1 MVINLIRYK
10 NVLEQ
15 LKDAGYSTYVI
26 KTTCVIGQASM
37 QAIRNNKPVNLS
49 TIDTI
54 CQLTSK
60 RIEEIV
66 EILPDEKED
75 ASE

>member
-1 MVINLIRYK
+1 MNLIRYK

-26 KTTCVIGQASM
+26 KTTCVIGQGSM

-54 CQLTSK
+54 CQLTGK

-75 ASE
+75 DLE

>member
-26 KTTCVIGQASM
+26 KTTKVIGQASM

-54 CQLTSK
+54 CQLTGK

-75 ASE
+75 DPE

>member
-1 MVINLIRYK
+1 MIRYK
-10 NVLEQ
+10 NVLDQ

-26 KTTCVIGQASM
+26 KTTKVIGQGSM
-37 QAIRNNKPVNLS
+37 QAIRENKPVNLS

-54 CQLTSK
+54 CQLTGK

-66 EILPDEKED
+66 EILPDKEESP
-75 ASE
+75 SE

>member
-1 MVINLIRYK
+1 
-10 NVLEQ
+10 
-15 LKDAGYSTYVI
+15 
-26 KTTCVIGQASM
+26 M

-54 CQLTSK
+54 CQLTGK

-66 EILPDEKED
+66 EILPDKKED

>member
-1 MVINLIRYK
+1 MVVRLIRYK
-10 NVLEQ
+10 NVLEL

-26 KTTCVIGQASM
+26 KTTKVIGQASM
-37 QAIRNNKPVNLS
+37 QAIRENKPVNLS

-54 CQLTSK
+54 CQLTGK

-66 EILPDEKED
+66 EILPDKEESP
-75 ASE
+75 SE

>member
-1 MVINLIRYK
+1 MVVRLIRYK
-10 NVLEQ
+10 NVLDQ

-26 KTTCVIGQASM
+26 KTTKVIGQGSM
-37 QAIRNNKPVNLS
+37 QAIRENKPVNLS

-54 CQLTSK
+54 CQLTGK

-66 EILPDEKED
+66 EILPDKEESP
-75 ASE
+75 SE

>member
-1 MVINLIRYK
+1 MVIKLIRYK

-26 KTTCVIGQASM
+26 KTPCVIGQASM

-54 CQLTSK
+54 CQLTGK

-66 EILPDEKED
+66 EILQDKKED
-75 ASE
+75 DPE

>member
-1 MVINLIRYK
+1 MRLIRYK
-10 NVLEQ
+10 NVLDQ

-26 KTTCVIGQASM
+26 KTTKVIGQGSM
-37 QAIRNNKPVNLS
+37 QAIRENKPVNLS

-54 CQLTSK
+54 CQLTGK

-66 EILPDEKED
+66 EILPDKEESP
-75 ASE
+75 SE